1 MKRSSLLMAVFAGM
15 ILAAA
20 PRPLSVGGY
29 KYDTKVMLADVCSKN
44 PWVCKVG
51 TVPIAEYKNF
61 SAVYIGNLIKYE
73 KIKPLLITPE
83 SREQLMAYLND
94 GGTLIVNC
102 YIPLDMMGKKE
113 FSKSGSQ
120 IFGFSEFVNVDKA
133 KGVTVG
139 SSTNILPDW
148 QLGMGGGASKLD
160 PKTEVLA
167 WYVMPDGKKIAAAT
181 RYSVGKGQVWWISP
195 SLMRL
200 KSYFNKN
207 KKSLGYPDDV
217 GNFIFTP
224 EGNAVEVLKELYFK
238 ALNSVKEVEVN
249 SKLSSWGDKPLG
261 APGNLKLEDSF
272 KNKPALRSG
281 FPKYKPGLV
290 LCDSKTMAVIYPAT
304 DNQEIKNL
312 ALELKYHLDK
322 MSGKDFKIVDKY
334 PDAKQNAVIIG
345 DGAAAEKFGLKPAHS
360 SRDTVVIK
368 RKGNHLFVG
377 GPVKGAS
384 HALSLFLESMGI
396 RYLWPGVSGKVIPKK
411 SVIIA
416 PEIDINETAKLYMAR
431 STRSFTLLQGNYAA
445 TGGIFGISA
454 EELLAL
460 EQKYGKDAPF
470 NREYLHW
477 HGFNDDE
484 KRLGWKPPKEER
496 ILDWGHAY
504 GHLYKD
510 YGKKHP
516 EYFAVQPDGSR
527 KQGERPRLCHSN
539 KDLPKVI
546 AKEKI
551 AIFKKYP
558 YKEAV
563 SLCFNDGGYTSFC
576 LCEECRKLDPVNSM
590 PIEMSVFVPVR
601 KKIKYVALSDRVLHF
616 TNQVVEE
623 ILKEVP
629 GKQFCFYAYSAYAD
643 RPVKLKPHPSLILF
657 SVACNYTNED
667 GRQKGLKT
675 IAAWSRFGNP
685 LLWRPNAFWGYRNH
699 LMPQNFGR
707 KMFNDIELMKANN
720 LVGNDIDCFE
730 GIWAFK
736 GFTYYAAAK
745 AQLNYEKVDFE
756 TIFDD
761 FCKSGFGK
769 AAPEIKK
776 YHLLLEKISDE
787 QAIKRGKL
795 FDLVTDARAKE
806 LQDCLDRAKALVK
819 DDPESLARVEFL
831 QHGMTL
837 GMMHRELYL
846 AKDRDSADYKA
857 KQKKFIESIRDITR
871 QNPFIVRTFRI
882 GRYLDH
888 LRPGK

>member
-20 PRPLSVGGY
+20 PRPLSVGGNS
-29 KYDTKVMLADVCSKN
+29 YDVKTMLADVCSKN
-44 PWVCKVG
+44 NWQAVRG
-51 TVPIAEYKNF
+51 TVNISDFSKF
-61 SAVYIGNLIKYE
+61 SAVYIGNMLKYE
-73 KIKPLLITPE
+73 KVKPLLNSDTD
-83 SREQLMAYLND
+83 RKQLLDYLTA
-94 GGTLIVNC
+94 GGTLVVNC
-102 YIPLDMMGKKE
+102 YIPVEMMGKKD
-113 FSKSGSQ
+113 FYKSGSQ
-120 IFGFSEFVNVDKA
+120 IFGFGEFVKVNNA
-133 KGVTVG
+133 KGVICGNSETL
-139 SSTNILPDW
+139 LPNW
-148 QLGMGGGASKLD
+148 QNGAGAGAGKLD
-160 PKTEVLA
+160 PETEVLA

-181 RYSVGKGQVWWISP
+181 RFAVGKGQVWWISP

-238 ALNSVKEVEVN
+238 ALNSVKEVAVVAN
-249 SKLSSWGDKPLG
+249 INSWGDKPLG
-261 APGNLKLEDSF
+261 APGNLKLEETF
-272 KNKPALRSG
+272 KNKPVLRSG
-281 FPKYKPGLV
+281 FPEYKPGLV
-290 LCDSKTMAVIYPAT
+290 LCDNKTMAVIYPAT
-304 DNQEIKNL
+304 DSQEVKNL

-322 MSGKDFKIVDKY
+322 MSGKSFKIVDKY

-345 DGAAAEKFGLKPAHS
+345 DGSAAEKFGIKPAHA

-411 SVIIA
+411 SVIVA

-445 TGGIFGISA
+445 TGGIFGITA

-460 EQKYGKDAPF
+460 EQKHGKDAPY

-616 TNQVVEE
+616 TNQVVED

-657 SVACNYTNED
+657 SVACNYINED
-667 GRQKGLKT
+667 SRQKGLKT

-685 LLWRPNAFWGYRNH
+685 LLWRPNAFWGYRQH

-745 AQLNYEKVDFE
+745 AQLNYEKVDFD

-795 FDLVTDARAKE
+795 FDLVTDGRAKE
-806 LQDCLDRAKALVK
+806 LQGCLDRAKALVK

-846 AKDRDSADYKA
+846 AKDRESADYKA
-857 KQKKFIESIRDITR
+857 KQKKFIEAIRDITR

>member
-1 MKRSSLLMAVFAGM
+1 MKKLVLYFLMLTGFAAFAAKP
-15 ILAAA
+15 LAI
-20 PRPLSVGGY
+20 GGY
-29 KYDTKVMLADVCSKN
+29 SYDRKTMLSDVCAKN
-44 PWVCKVG
+44 RWICKVG
-51 TVPIAEYKNF
+51 TVSVAEFKDY
-61 SAVYIGNLIKYE
+61 SAIYIGNILKYE
-73 KIKPLLITPE
+73 KVKPLLFTE
-83 SREQLMAYLND
+83 NDRKQFLDYLNA

-102 YIPLDMMGKKE
+102 HIPREMMDKKE
-113 FSKSGSQ
+113 FPKLAPQ
-120 IFGFSEFVNVDKA
+120 IFGFGEFIKSDAA
-133 KGVTVG
+133 KGVVLNGSETLLPAWQNASGPAVG
-139 SSTNILPDW
+139 
-148 QLGMGGGASKLD
+148 KLD

-167 WYVMPDGKKIAAAT
+167 WYVMPDGKKFAAAT
-181 RYSVGKGQVWWISP
+181 RFPVGKGQVWWISP

-217 GNFIFTP
+217 GNFIFTA
-224 EGNAVEVLKELYFK
+224 EGNSLEALKELYFK
-238 ALNSVKEVEVN
+238 AFNSANEVAVN
-249 SKLSSWGDKPLG
+249 DVSNTWGDKPLG
-261 APGNLKLEDSF
+261 APGNLKLEDTF

-281 FPKYKPGLV
+281 FPKYKDGLV
-290 LCDSKTMAVIYPAT
+290 LCDNKTMAVIFPAT
-304 DNQEIKNL
+304 GNEEIKNL

-322 MSGKDFKIVDKY
+322 MSGKNFKIVDKY

-345 DGAAAEKFGLKPAHS
+345 DGAAAEKFGIKPAHA

-377 GPVKGAS
+377 GPEKGAS
-384 HALSLFLESMGI
+384 HALSLFLESMGV

-411 SVIIA
+411 SVVIA

-431 STRSFTLLQGNYAA
+431 STRSFTLLSGNYAG

-460 EQKYGKDAPF
+460 EQKHGKDAPY

-477 HGFNDDE
+477 HGFNDNE
-484 KRLGWKPPKEER
+484 KRLGWMPPREDR
-496 ILDWGHAY
+496 LLDWGHAY

-527 KQGERPRLCHSN
+527 KQGDRPRLCHSN
-539 KDLPKVI
+539 KELPKVI

-551 AIFKKYP
+551 ALFKKYP
-558 YKEAV
+558 FKEAV

-643 RPVKLKPHPSLILF
+643 RPVQLKPHPALIIF
-657 SVACNYTNED
+657 SVACNYINEE

-675 IAAWSRFGNP
+675 IASWSRFGNP

-707 KMFNDIELMKANN
+707 KMFNDIELLKANN

-787 QAIKRGKL
+787 QAVKRGQL
-795 FDLVTDARAKE
+795 FDLVTDSRAKE
-806 LQDCLDRAKALVK
+806 LQSCLDRAKALVK

-846 AKDRDSADYKA
+846 AKDRESAEYKA